1 MKIATK
7 TSIAITTRRTFGRIS
22 FDILDSLDTRL
33 LYERYLLNFTN
44 KDYSAVKVLFIN
56 LYKLYKIDGYWYNF
70 VMDLFDLQNNAERL
84 APLAERMRPSTID
97 EFLGQGRIVGEGSL
111 LRRAISA
118 DRLGSCIFYGPPG
131 TGKTTLANII
141 AESTNAN
148 FVKLNAVTS
157 GVADAKKVIEEAK
170 DLLRI
175 YGKRTYLL
183 LDECHR
189 WNKAQ
194 SDSVLAAIEQGY
206 IIFIGSTTENPY
218 VSMTRAIVSR
228 CRIFAFS
235 RLSEDDVK
243 RGLERA
249 LSDKD
254 KGLGNMNLQ
263 VAPDALAH
271 IAWASGGDMRT
282 ALNALELA
290 CLTTHAD
297 DDGVIRVDR
306 DVAEQSVQ
314 QKALSVTED
323 MYYDM
328 ISAFI
333 KSMRGSD
340 SSAALYWAER
350 LLEAGCD
357 PMLIARR
364 IMIHA
369 CEDVGLA
376 DPNAIVVAQ
385 SCVSAFE
392 KIGLPEGKIP
402 LAEGIIYVSE
412 APKSNQVVEALAL
425 ADNAVKTVKRESVPL
440 YLRDPNFKG
449 KDDAVSGYK
458 YPHNYGG
465 WVEQQY
471 LPDELKDA
479 KFYYPTDNGFEK
491 TIKERQSQ
499 RKPQKDK

>member
-1 MKIATK
+1 
-7 TSIAITTRRTFGRIS
+7 
-22 FDILDSLDTRL
+22 
-33 LYERYLLNFTN
+33 
-44 KDYSAVKVLFIN
+44 
-56 LYKLYKIDGYWYNF
+56 
-70 VMDLFDLQNNAERL
+70 
-84 APLAERMRPSTID
+84 MRPRTLD

-118 DRLGSCIFYGPPG
+118 DKLGSCIFYGPPG

-141 AESTNAN
+141 AENTNAN

-157 GVADAKKVIEEAK
+157 GVADAKKVIDEAR
-170 DLLRI
+170 DLLRM

-194 SDSVLAAIEQGY
+194 SDSVLQAIEQGY

-228 CRIFAFS
+228 CRIFNFS
-235 RLSEDDVK
+235 RLTEQDILK
-243 RGLERA
+243 GLERA
-249 LSDKD
+249 VKDKD
-254 KGLGNMNLQ
+254 RGLGNMNL
-263 VAPDALAH
+263 VVSDDALHH

-290 CLTTHAD
+290 ALTTHAGE
-297 DDGVIRVDR
+297 DGVIRVGKEE
-306 DVAEQSVQ
+306 AEQSIQ
-314 QKALSVTED
+314 QKALSMTED

-340 SSAALYWAER
+340 SNAALYWAER
-350 LLEAGCD
+350 LIEAGCD

-376 DPNAIVVAQ
+376 DPNAIVVAT
-385 SCVSAFE
+385 SCVQAFE
-392 KIGLPEGKIP
+392 RIGLPEGRIP
-402 LAEGIIYVSE
+402 LAEGIIYVAE
-412 APKSNQVVEALAL
+412 APKSNKVVEALDGAE
-425 ADNAVKTVKRESVPL
+425 NAVKTIKHESVPL
-440 YLRDPNFKG
+440 YLRDPNYKG
-449 KDDAVSGYK
+449 NEEKVSGYK
-458 YPHNYGG
+458 YPHDYGG
-465 WVEQQY
+465 WVKQQY
-471 LPDELKDA
+471 LPDEIKDA
-479 KFYYPTDNGFEK
+479 KFYEPTENGFEK
-491 TIKERQSQ
+491 VIKERQDK
-499 RKPQKDK
+499 RK

>member
-1 MKIATK
+1 
-7 TSIAITTRRTFGRIS
+7 
-22 FDILDSLDTRL
+22 
-33 LYERYLLNFTN
+33 
-44 KDYSAVKVLFIN
+44 
-56 LYKLYKIDGYWYNF
+56 
-70 VMDLFDLQNNAERL
+70 MDLFDYQDNIKTMS
-84 APLAERMRPSTID
+84 PLAERMRPRTLD

-118 DRLGSCIFYGPPG
+118 DKLGSCIFYGPPG

-141 AESTNAN
+141 AENTNAN

-157 GVADAKKVIEEAK
+157 GVADAKKVIDEAK
-170 DLLRI
+170 DLLRM

-194 SDSVLAAIEQGY
+194 SDSVLQAIEQGY

-228 CRIFAFS
+228 CRIFSFS
-235 RLSEDDVK
+235 RLTEGDIKKGLKRAVEDK
-243 RGLERA
+243 ER
-249 LSDKD
+249 
-254 KGLGNMNLQ
+254 GLGNMNL
-263 VAPDALAH
+263 VVSDEAIAH
-271 IAWASGGDMRT
+271 LAWASAGDLRT

-290 CLTTHAD
+290 ALTTHAGE
-297 DDGVIRVDR
+297 DGVIRVGKDE
-306 DVAEQSVQ
+306 AEQSIQ
-314 QKALSVTED
+314 QKALSMTED

-340 SSAALYWAER
+340 SNAALYWAER
-350 LLEAGCD
+350 LIEAGCD

-376 DPNAIVVAQ
+376 DPNAIVVAT
-385 SCVSAFE
+385 SCVQAFE
-392 KIGLPEGKIP
+392 RIGLPEGRIP
-402 LAEGIIYVSE
+402 LSEGIIYVSE
-412 APKSNQVVEALAL
+412 APKSNRVVEALQNAE
-425 ADNAVKTVKRESVPL
+425 NAVKTIKHESVPL

-449 KDDAVSGYK
+449 NEEKVSGYK
-458 YPHNYGG
+458 YPHDYGG
-465 WVEQQY
+465 WVKQQY
-471 LPDELKDA
+471 LPDEIKDA
-479 KFYYPTDNGFEK
+479 KFYEPTENGFEK
-491 TIKERQSQ
+491 VIKERQSH
-499 RKPQKDK
+499 RK

>member
-1 MKIATK
+1 
-7 TSIAITTRRTFGRIS
+7 
-22 FDILDSLDTRL
+22 
-33 LYERYLLNFTN
+33 
-44 KDYSAVKVLFIN
+44 
-56 LYKLYKIDGYWYNF
+56 
-70 VMDLFDLQNNAERL
+70 MDLFDLQNNVEKM
-84 APLAERMRPSTID
+84 APLAERMRPRTLD

-118 DRLGSCIFYGPPG
+118 DKLGSCIFYGPPG

-141 AESTNAN
+141 AENTNAN

-157 GVADAKKVIEEAK
+157 GVADAKKVIEEAR
-170 DLLRI
+170 DLLRM

-194 SDSVLAAIEQGY
+194 SDSVLQAIEQGY

-228 CRIFAFS
+228 CRIFSFS
-235 RLSEDDVK
+235 RLTEQDVLK
-243 RGLERA
+243 GLERA
-249 LSDKD
+249 VCDKER
-254 KGLGNMNLQ
+254 GLGNMNLK
-263 VAPDALAH
+263 VSDEALH
-271 IAWASGGDMRT
+271 HFAWASGGDLRT

-290 CLTTHAD
+290 ALTTHAGE
-297 DDGVIRVDR
+297 DGVIRVGKDE
-306 DVAEQSVQ
+306 AEQSIQ
-314 QKALSVTED
+314 QKALSMTED

-340 SSAALYWAER
+340 SNAALYWAER
-350 LLEAGCD
+350 LIEAGCD

-376 DPNAIVVAQ
+376 DPNAIVVAT
-385 SCVSAFE
+385 SCVQAFE
-392 KIGLPEGKIP
+392 RIGLPEGRIP
-402 LAEGIIYVSE
+402 LSEGIIYVSE
-412 APKSNQVVEALAL
+412 APKSNRVVEALQNAE
-425 ADNAVKTVKRESVPL
+425 NAVKTIKHESVPL

-449 KDDAVSGYK
+449 NEEKVSGYK
-458 YPHNYGG
+458 YPHDYGG
-465 WVEQQY
+465 WVKQQY
-471 LPDELKDA
+471 LPDEIKDA
-479 KFYYPTDNGFEK
+479 KFYEPTENGFEK
-491 TIKERQSQ
+491 VIKERQSH
-499 RKPQKDK
+499 RK